1 MNIKHKINSRKQ
13 FVSMVLNSKIL
24 EVPLETLHTEDE
36 IDEDF
41 SKQLM
46 ETYIKHANDIN
57 TFIDNKVRNKLIDAL
72 QHSIISCGICELI
85 VGTEAPLV
93 IKEYMIISD
102 KLGGNSGLV
111 NASLDTYNKEMITQK
126 TNI

>member
-1 MNIKHKINSRKQ
+1 MNIKHRINSRKQ
-13 FVSMVLNSKIL
+13 FVSAVLNSKIL
-24 EVPLETLHTEDE
+24 EVPIEALHIEEE

-41 SKQLM
+41 FKQLINI
-46 ETYIKHANDIN
+46 YISNEQHIN
-57 TFIDNKVRNKLIDAL
+57 QFIEENVRNKLIDAL

-85 VGTEAPLV
+85 LGTEAPLV

-111 NASLDTYNKEMITQK
+111 NASLDTYNKEIMAK
-126 TNI
+126 K